1 MNKAIKR
8 MLVETLGWI
17 LAVIGIYFVF
27 EENTSVIYYILL
39 IVGVILILWNF
50 PYKDFKRKDK

>member
-8 MLVETLGWI
+8 MLVESLGWI

-27 EENTSVIYYILL
+27 EENTSMIYYAFLV
-39 IVGVILILWNF
+39 VGVILILWNF
-50 PYKDFKRKDK
+50 PYKDFQKKDK